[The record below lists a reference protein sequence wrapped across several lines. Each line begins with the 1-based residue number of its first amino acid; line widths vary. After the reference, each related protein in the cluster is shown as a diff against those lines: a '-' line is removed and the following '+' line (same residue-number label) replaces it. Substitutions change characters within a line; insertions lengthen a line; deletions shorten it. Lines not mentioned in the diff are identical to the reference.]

1 MRVAVVHDWLYTLG
15 GAEQVLREILRC
27 YPDAEVFA
35 LFDALSPEDREKI
48 GIKKKTHTSFL
59 QRMPFIK
66 TKHRSYL
73 PLMPIAIEQFDL
85 SGYDLVIS
93 SSYAVAK
100 GVITGP
106 NQLHVSYVHS
116 PMRYAWD
123 LQHAY
128 LNEGGYTAGI
138 KGALARAL
146 LHRIRIW
153 DVRTAHGPDAML
165 ANSNFIAKRIKK
177 VYGRDAKVIYPPVT
191 LSSLP
196 KTLPVGDH
204 FLAASRLVPYKKIEA
219 VIQAFNAMPDQ
230 KLIVAGDGPEAERLK
245 AMAGPNVTFA
255 GFVSDVRLR
264 ELMATARAF
273 VFAAEEDFGIIV
285 VEAQSEGAPVL
296 ALGRGGA
303 RETVSASPEL
313 RTGMFF
319 DANEPEAIAE
329 CVRAFIA
336 REHEFSRDVCR
347 AHAQKFSAE
356 RFRTELMTFV
366 NDNMKGFTGERR
378 RSRGPAPDGSNFKRR
393 WSDVQDG
400 EQRIPEG
407 GDRRAQR

>member
-1 MRVAVVHDWLYTLG
+1 MRIAIVHDWLYTMG
-15 GAEQVLREILRC
+15 GAEQVLRELLRC
-27 YPDAEVFA
+27 YPDADVFT
-35 LFDALSPEDREKI
+35 LFDVLSAEDRAKI
-48 GIKKKTHTSFL
+48 GFQKAQTSFL
-59 QRMPFIK
+59 QRMPFIR
-66 TKHRSYL
+66 TKHRAYL

-123 LQHAY
+123 LQHEY
-128 LNEGGYTAGI
+128 LSEGGYSAGI
-138 KGALARAL
+138 KSAVARTL

-153 DVRTAHGPDAML
+153 DTRTAHGPDAML
-165 ANSNFIAKRIKK
+165 ANSNFVARRIKK
-177 VYGRDAKVIYPPVT
+177 VYGRDAEVIYPPVT
-191 LSSLP
+191 MSSLP
-196 KTLPVGDH
+196 ARLPVGDH

-219 VIQAFNAMPDQ
+219 VIEAFNGMPDQ
-230 KLIVAGDGPEAERLK
+230 KLVVAGDGPEAGRLK
-245 AMAGPNVTFA
+245 AMAGPNITFA

-303 RETVSASPEL
+303 RETVSAAPDL

-319 DANEPEAIAE
+319 DANEPATIAA
-329 CVRAFIA
+329 CVRAFIS
-336 REHEFSRDVCR
+336 REHEFSRDTCR

-356 RFRTELMTFV
+356 RFRAELMSFI
-366 NDNMKGFTGERR
+366 DDSMKDFTGERR
-378 RSRGPAPDGSNFKRR
+378 RGSSSAQADRRQSRR
-393 WSDVQDG
+393 WADKEVDG
-400 EQRIPEG
+400 LIPDD
-407 GDRRAQR
+407 GDRRVQP

>member
-15 GAEQVLREILRC
+15 GAEQVLREILCC
-27 YPDAEVFA
+27 YPQADVFT
-35 LFDALSPEDREKI
+35 LFDVLSPEDRARI
-48 GIKKKTHTSFL
+48 GFKKARTSFL
-59 QRMPFIK
+59 QRMPFIRSR
-66 TKHRSYL
+66 HRTYL

-93 SSYAVAK
+93 SSCAVAK

-128 LNEGGYTAGI
+128 LNESGYTEGI
-138 KGALARAL
+138 KSALARSL
-146 LHRIRIW
+146 LHRMRIW

-177 VYGRDAKVIYPPVT
+177 VYGRDARVIYPPVT
-191 LSSLP
+191 MSNLP
-196 KTLPVGDH
+196 RNLPVGEH
-204 FLAASRLVPYKKIEA
+204 FFAASRLVPYKKIEA
-219 VIQAFNAMPDQ
+219 VILAFNEMSDQ
-230 KLIVAGDGPEAERLK
+230 KLIVAGSGPEAERLK
-245 AMAGPNVTFA
+245 ALAGPNISFA
-255 GFVSDVRLR
+255 GFVSDQKLR

-296 ALGRGGA
+296 AFGRGGA
-303 RETVSASPEL
+303 RETVSATPEL

-319 DANEPEAIAE
+319 DTNAPAAIVE

-336 REHEFSRDVCR
+336 SESEFSRDDCR

-356 RFRTELMTFV
+356 RFRGELMAFV
-366 NDNMKGFTGERR
+366 NDNMRNFTGERR
-378 RSRGPAPDGSNFKRR
+378 RSRFGDVANDSGQRRR
-393 WSDVQDG
+393 WSDTKDG
-400 EQRIPEG
+400 AR
-407 GDRRAQR
+407 DSNRRAQG

>member
-27 YPDAEVFA
+27 YPTADVFT
-35 LFDALSPEDREKI
+35 LFDALTPEDREKI
-48 GIKKKTHTSFL
+48 GFKKARTSFL

-66 TKHRSYL
+66 TKHRAYL

-123 LQHAY
+123 LQHEY

-138 KGALARAL
+138 KSALARAL

-153 DVRTAHGPDAML
+153 DTRTAHGPDAMM
-165 ANSNFIAKRIKK
+165 ANSNFVAKRIKK
-177 VYGRDAKVIYPPVT
+177 VYGRDARVIYPPVT
-191 LSSLP
+191 MSSLP
-196 KTLPVGDH
+196 KDLPVGDH
-204 FLAASRLVPYKKIEA
+204 FLAASRLVPYKRIEA
-219 VIQAFNAMPDQ
+219 VIEAFNSMPDQ
-230 KLIVAGDGPEAERLK
+230 KLVVAGDGPEAERLK
-245 AMAGPNVTFA
+245 ALAGPNVTFA
-255 GFVSDVRLR
+255 GFVSDERLR

-319 DANEPEAIAE
+319 DANEPGAIAE

-356 RFRTELMTFV
+356 RFRGELVGFV

-378 RSRGPAPDGSNFKRR
+378 RNRGPAPDGSNFKRR
-393 WSDVQDG
+393 WSDTQDNG
-400 EQRIPEG
+400 RAPDE
-407 GDRRAQR
+407 GDRRAQG

>member
-15 GAEQVLREILRC
+15 GAEQVLREILKC
-27 YPDAEVFA
+27 YPDADVFT

-48 GIKKKTHTSFL
+48 GFKKARTSFL

-66 TKHRSYL
+66 KKHRAYL

-123 LQHAY
+123 LQHEY

-138 KGALARAL
+138 KSALARAL

-153 DVRTAHGPDAML
+153 DTRTAHGPDAML
-165 ANSNFIAKRIKK
+165 ANSNFVAKRIKK

-196 KTLPVGDH
+196 KNLPVGDH
-204 FLAASRLVPYKKIEA
+204 FLAASRLVPYKRIEA
-219 VIQAFNAMPDQ
+219 VIEAFNSMPDQ

-245 AMAGPNVTFA
+245 AMAGPNVSFA

-319 DANEPEAIAE
+319 DVNEPEAIAE

-356 RFRTELMTFV
+356 RFRIELTTFV

-378 RSRGPAPDGSNFKRR
+378 RGGRGTAPDGSNFKRR
-393 WSDVQDG
+393 WSDTQDSG
-400 EQRIPEG
+400 SAPDE

>member
-27 YPDAEVFA
+27 YPNADVFT

-48 GIKKKTHTSFL
+48 GFKKARTSFL

-66 TKHRSYL
+66 TKHRAYL

-123 LQHAY
+123 LQHEY

-138 KGALARAL
+138 KSALARAL

-153 DVRTAHGPDAML
+153 DTRTAHGPDTMM
-165 ANSNFIAKRIKK
+165 ANSNFVAKRIKK
-177 VYGRDAKVIYPPVT
+177 VYGRDARVIYPPVT
-191 LSSLP
+191 MSSLP
-196 KTLPVGDH
+196 KDLPVGDH
-204 FLAASRLVPYKKIEA
+204 FLAASRLVPYKRIEA
-219 VIQAFNAMPDQ
+219 VIEAFNSMPDQ
-230 KLIVAGDGPEAERLK
+230 KLVVAGDGPEAERLK
-245 AMAGPNVTFA
+245 ALAGPNVTFA
-255 GFVSDVRLR
+255 GFVSDERLR

-303 RETVSASPEL
+303 RETVSAAPEL

-319 DANEPEAIAE
+319 DVNEPEAIAE

-356 RFRTELMTFV
+356 RFRSELMGFV
-366 NDNMKGFTGERR
+366 NDNMKNFTGERR
-378 RSRGPAPDGSNFKRR
+378 RNRGPAPDGSNFKRR
-393 WSDVQDG
+393 WSDTQDDARAAD
-400 EQRIPEG
+400 E
-407 GDRRAQR
+407 GDRRAQG

>member
-15 GAEQVLREILRC
+15 GAEQVLRQILQC
-27 YPDAEVFA
+27 YPDADVFT
-35 LFDALSPEDREKI
+35 LFDALTPEDREKI
-48 GIKKKTHTSFL
+48 GFKKAKVSFL
-59 QRMPFIK
+59 QRMPFIRK
-66 TKHRSYL
+66 KHRAYL

-85 SGYDLVIS
+85 SRYDLVIS

-123 LQHAY
+123 LQHEY

-138 KGALARAL
+138 KSWLARSL

-153 DVRTAHGPDAML
+153 DTRTAHGPDAML
-165 ANSNFIAKRIKK
+165 ANSQFVAKRIKK

-191 LSSLP
+191 MSSLP
-196 KTLPVGDH
+196 KDLPVGDH
-204 FLAASRLVPYKKIEA
+204 FLAASRLVPYKRIEA
-219 VIQAFNAMPDQ
+219 VIEAFNAMPDQ

-245 AMAGPNVTFA
+245 AMAGPNITFA
-255 GFVSDVRLR
+255 GFVSDTRLR

-319 DANEPEAIAE
+319 DANEPAAITE

-336 REHEFSRDVCR
+336 REHDFSRDVCR

-378 RSRGPAPDGSNFKRR
+378 RNRGPAPDGSNFRRR
-393 WSDVQDG
+393 WSDAER
-400 EQRIPEG
+400 EQRLPDG